1 MKWRSLIFLVLGG
14 AMIGLGIVFFNSK
27 LQTRQAPA
35 TDSSEN
41 RRISSAPSIASCA
54 IALTPHKG
62 DEAIDREIRQLQDE
76 ARSNSER
83 SSTMTRLGWAFI
95 TKARLSYDPGYYKL
109 GEQCALF
116 LRSKNEDDPDALL
129 LQGHILQSLHR
140 FKDAEAIARKL
151 LTIRNETF
159 DCALL
164 GDVLMEQGRLN
175 EAIEAYQKMIDL
187 RPDLQS
193 YTRVAHMR
201 WLKGDLDGA
210 MAVMRMAVT
219 SGSPRDSE
227 QTAWAYTRLGI
238 YQLQAGDT
246 ETAIKSAG
254 MASQFADNYAAALLL
269 RGRILLAQDNARE
282 AIEFLQRAADLT
294 QLPEYQWTLADA
306 LREADESQAAEDIER
321 ILVRNGG
328 MNDPRTL
335 ALYLATR
342 GRQVEQAL
350 KLAEEETNT
359 RTDIFTMDTLAWAFN
374 ANGRLAEAREFS
386 KKALSEGTQDARL
399 FYHAGCIALAVGDSV
414 EAGRLFALS
423 ERIKQML
430 MPSEKDDLEKK
441 FAVLRKREESGS
453 KTVSN

>member
-1 MKWRSLIFLVLGG
+1 MRWRYLIFLLGG
-14 AMIGLGIVFFNSK
+14 GALIGLGTGNLNMKV
-27 LQTRQAPA
+27 QTRQAPS
-35 TDSSEN
+35 TGSSES
-41 RRISSAPSIASCA
+41 RRIFSALSMTSCA
-54 IALTPHKG
+54 IALAPHKG
-62 DEAIDREIRQLQDE
+62 DEEIDREIGKLQDE
-76 ARSNSER
+76 ARSNSQR

-129 LQGHILQSLHR
+129 LHGHILQSLHR
-140 FKDAEAIARKL
+140 FKEAEPIARKL

-193 YTRVAHMR
+193 YTRVAHIR
-201 WLKGDLDGA
+201 WLRGDLDGA
-210 MAVMRMAVT
+210 IAVMRMAVT
-219 SGSPRDSE
+219 AGSPRDAE
-227 QTAWAYTRLGI
+227 PTAWAYTRLGN

-294 QLPEYQWTLADA
+294 ELPEYEWTLADA
-306 LREADESQAAEDIER
+306 LRKAGKSQAAEEIEH

-342 GRQVEQAL
+342 RQQVQQAL
-350 KLAEEETNT
+350 KLAEEEMNT
-359 RTDIFTMDTLAWAFN
+359 RADIFTMDTLAWAYN

-386 KKALSEGTQDARL
+386 KKALGEGTQDARL
-399 FYHAGCIALAVGDSV
+399 FYHAGCIALALGDSV
-414 EAGRLFALS
+414 EAGRWFALS

-430 MPSEKDDLEKK
+430 MPSERDDLEKE
-441 FAVLRKREESGS
+441 FAVLRKRGESGS